1 MSEYVE
7 ALSDEL
13 FKLVEEAQGFA
24 FVSDAEGAGM
34 TEEQFFERVRGRLAW
49 SEESCRLLRQFL
61 RGHKQ
66 LKAVHKLSLTQGRGE

>member
-34 TEEQFFERVRGRLAW
+34 TEEQFF
-49 SEESCRLLRQFL
+49 
-61 RGHKQ
+61 
-66 LKAVHKLSLTQGRGE
+66 